1 MNLKVKSKKVNE
13 FTYELSIVAEWKDIQ
28 ADFELCKKK
37 VAKNIKISG
46 FRKGKIPDNILMS
59 QYLGQIEMN
68 FVQDFSEKY
77 YILALQKEELN
88 PINQAALKDID
99 FSYEKDFSFKSE
111 FEVEPPLSVPKLKK
125 NMVTVEKTN
134 FISNDQ
140 EIDDTINNILN
151 SQSKTE
157 KIEEGSAEGDFMI
170 ADFQEVDE
178 AGIAIIGKKE
188 KKYIAIGQ
196 EPFINNNKEL
206 LLNKKVG
213 DTVKMTIDLGS
224 GEKEYSIIIE
234 SMQRRMPPKLDEE
247 FVKTMDPNCESV
259 EEWKSNIEK
268 SISLEYEKKSEELFN
283 SAIIDQFIKLVD
295 PVLPTSMLDNYLNNI
310 VREVVEN
317 QRMSSPTTTNKDGN
331 VVADLDEADI
341 DEAKIKEEYR
351 LFAENNLKWY
361 LLRKVM
367 IKDLDISIDENA
379 VDNFIQE
386 AIEKNDSQKAEI
398 ERFYKKESNKAKLSD
413 DLLDQKILDMLKEHS
428 KVKEKDTNTA
438 DLHAGHNHP

>member
-1 MNLKVKSKKVNE
+1 MNLKIKSKKIND
-13 FTYELSIVAEWKDIQ
+13 FTYELSILAAWKDIKD
-28 ADFELCKKK
+28 DFELCKKK
-37 VAKNIKISG
+37 VAKNIKVAG

-99 FSYEKDFSFKSE
+99 FAYEKDFSFKSE
-111 FEVEPPLSVPKLKK
+111 FEIEPPLSAPKLKK

-134 FISNDQ
+134 FISN
-140 EIDDTINNILN
+140 EKEVEDTINNILN

-157 KIEEGSAEGDFMI
+157 QIEDGSSEGDFMI
-170 ADFQEVDE
+170 ADFQEIDE
-178 AGIAIIGKKE
+178 SGIAIIGKKE

-196 EPFINNNKEL
+196 EPFINNNKDL
-206 LLNKKVG
+206 LLDKKVG
-213 DTVKMTIDLGS
+213 DSVKMTIDLGS
-224 GEKEYSIIIE
+224 GQKDYNIIIE
-234 SMQRRMPPKLDEE
+234 SMQRRIPPKLDEE
-247 FVKTMDPNCESV
+247 FVKTMDPNCKSV

-268 SISLEYEKKSEELFN
+268 SIALEYEKKSEELFN
-283 SAIIDQFIKLVD
+283 SAIIDQFIKLID
-295 PVLPTSMLDNYLNNI
+295 PILPSSMLESYLNNI
-310 VREVVEN
+310 VNEVKTN
-317 QRMSSPTTTNKDGN
+317 QNMQN
-331 VVADLDEADI
+331 I
-341 DEAKIKEEYR
+341 DDDKIREEYK

-361 LLRKVM
+361 LLRKAM
-367 IKDLDISIDENA
+367 IKDLEISIDKNA
-379 VDNFIQE
+379 VDNFIKE
-386 AIEKNDSQKAEI
+386 AIEKNANQKAEI

-428 KVKEKDTNTA
+428 KVKDKDTNTA

>member
-1 MNLKVKSKKVNE
+1 MNLKIKSKKINE
-13 FTYELSIVAEWKDIQ
+13 FTYELSIVAAWKDIKD
-28 ADFELCKKK
+28 DFDLCKKK
-37 VAKNIKISG
+37 VAKNIKVPG

-99 FSYEKDFSFKSE
+99 FAYEKDFSFKSE
-111 FEVEPPLSVPKLKK
+111 FEIEPPLSAPRLKK

-134 FISNDQ
+134 FISN
-140 EIDDTINNILN
+140 EKEVEDTINNILN

-157 KIEEGSAEGDFMI
+157 QIEEGSAEGDFMI
-170 ADFQEVDE
+170 GDFQEIDE
-178 AGIAIIGKKE
+178 SGIAIIGKKE

-196 EPFINNNKEL
+196 EPFTENNKDL

-213 DTVKMTIDLGS
+213 DTVKMNIDLGA
-224 GEKEYSIIIE
+224 GQKDYSISIE
-234 SMQRRMPPKLDEE
+234 SMQRRIPPKLDEE
-247 FVKTMDPNCESV
+247 FVKTMDPNCKSV

-268 SISLEYEKKSEELFN
+268 SIGLEYEKKSEELFN

-295 PVLPTSMLDNYLNNI
+295 PILPSSMLDSYLNNI
-310 VREVVEN
+310 VNEVKTN
-317 QRMSSPTTTNKDGN
+317 QNMQN
-331 VVADLDEADI
+331 VDDD
-341 DEAKIKEEYR
+341 KIREEYK

-361 LLRKVM
+361 LLRKAM
-367 IKDLDISIDENA
+367 IKDLDISIDQNA
-379 VDNFIQE
+379 VDDFINE
-386 AIEKNDSQKAEI
+386 AIEKNASQKAEI

-438 DLHAGHNHP
+438 DLHAAQNLQ

>member
-1 MNLKVKSKKVNE
+1 MNLKIKSKKIND
-13 FTYELSIVAEWKDIQ
+13 FTYELSILAAWKDIKD
-28 ADFELCKKK
+28 DFELCKKK
-37 VAKNIKISG
+37 VAKNIKVAG

-99 FSYEKDFSFKSE
+99 FAYEKDFSFKSE
-111 FEVEPPLSVPKLKK
+111 FEIEPPLSAPKLKK

-134 FISNDQ
+134 FISN
-140 EIDDTINNILN
+140 EKEVEDTINNILN

-157 KIEEGSAEGDFMI
+157 QIEEGSSEGDFMI
-170 ADFQEVDE
+170 ADFQEIDE
-178 AGIAIIGKKE
+178 SGIAIIGKKE

-196 EPFINNNKEL
+196 EPFINNNKDL
-206 LLNKKVG
+206 LLDKKVG
-213 DTVKMTIDLGS
+213 DSVKMTIDIGS
-224 GEKEYSIIIE
+224 GQKDYNIIIE
-234 SMQRRMPPKLDEE
+234 SMQRRIPPKLDEE
-247 FVKTMDPNCESV
+247 FVKKMDPNCKSV

-268 SISLEYEKKSEELFN
+268 SIALEYEKKSEELFN
-283 SAIIDQFIKLVD
+283 SAIIDQFIKLID
-295 PVLPTSMLDNYLNNI
+295 PILPSSMLESYLNNI
-310 VREVVEN
+310 VNEVKTN
-317 QRMSSPTTTNKDGN
+317 QNMQN
-331 VVADLDEADI
+331 I
-341 DEAKIKEEYR
+341 DDDKIREEYK

-361 LLRKVM
+361 LLRKAM
-367 IKDLDISIDENA
+367 IKDLEISIDKNA
-379 VDNFIQE
+379 VDNFIKE
-386 AIEKNDSQKAEI
+386 AIEKNANQKAEI

-428 KVKEKDTNTA
+428 KVKDKDTNTA

>member
-1 MNLKVKSKKVNE
+1 MNLKIKSKKIND
-13 FTYELSIVAEWKDIQ
+13 FTYELSILAAWKDIKD
-28 ADFELCKKK
+28 DFELCKKK
-37 VAKNIKISG
+37 VAKNIKVAG

-99 FSYEKDFSFKSE
+99 FAYEKDFSFKSE
-111 FEVEPPLSVPKLKK
+111 FEIEPPLSAPKLKK

-134 FISNDQ
+134 FISN
-140 EIDDTINNILN
+140 EKEVEDTINNILN

-157 KIEEGSAEGDFMI
+157 QIEEGSSEGDFMI
-170 ADFQEVDE
+170 ADFQEIDE
-178 AGIAIIGKKE
+178 SGIAIIGKKE

-196 EPFINNNKEL
+196 EPFINNNKDL
-206 LLNKKVG
+206 LLDKKVG
-213 DTVKMTIDLGS
+213 DSVKMTIDLGS
-224 GEKEYSIIIE
+224 GQKDYNIIIE
-234 SMQRRMPPKLDEE
+234 SMQRRIPPKLDEE
-247 FVKTMDPNCESV
+247 FVKTMDPNCKSV

-268 SISLEYEKKSEELFN
+268 SIALEYEKKSEELFN

-295 PVLPTSMLDNYLNNI
+295 PILPSSMLESYLNNI
-310 VREVVEN
+310 VNEVKTN
-317 QRMSSPTTTNKDGN
+317 QNMQN
-331 VVADLDEADI
+331 I
-341 DEAKIKEEYR
+341 DDNKIKEEYK

-361 LLRKVM
+361 LLRKAM
-367 IKDLDISIDENA
+367 IKDLEISIDKNA
-379 VDNFIQE
+379 VDNFIKE
-386 AIEKNDSQKAEI
+386 AIEKNANQKAEI

>member
-1 MNLKVKSKKVNE
+1 MNLKIKSKKIND
-13 FTYELSIVAEWKDIQ
+13 FTYELSILAAWKDIKD
-28 ADFELCKKK
+28 DFELCKKK
-37 VAKNIKISG
+37 VAKNIKVAG

-99 FSYEKDFSFKSE
+99 FAYEKDFSFKSE
-111 FEVEPPLSVPKLKK
+111 FEIEPPLSAPKLKK

-134 FISNDQ
+134 FISN
-140 EIDDTINNILN
+140 EKEVEDTINNILN

-157 KIEEGSAEGDFMI
+157 QIEEGSLEGDFMI
-170 ADFQEVDE
+170 ADFQEIDE
-178 AGIAIIGKKE
+178 SGIAIIGKKE

-196 EPFINNNKEL
+196 EPFINNNKDL
-206 LLNKKVG
+206 LLDKKVG
-213 DTVKMTIDLGS
+213 DSVKMTIDIGS
-224 GEKEYSIIIE
+224 GQKDYNIIIE
-234 SMQRRMPPKLDEE
+234 SMQRRIPPKLDEE
-247 FVKTMDPNCESV
+247 FVKTMDPNCKSV

-268 SISLEYEKKSEELFN
+268 SIALEYEKKSEELFN
-283 SAIIDQFIKLVD
+283 SAIIDQFIKLID
-295 PVLPTSMLDNYLNNI
+295 PILPSSMLESYLNNI
-310 VREVVEN
+310 VNEVKTN
-317 QRMSSPTTTNKDGN
+317 QNMQN
-331 VVADLDEADI
+331 I
-341 DEAKIKEEYR
+341 DDDKIREEYK

-361 LLRKVM
+361 LLRKAM
-367 IKDLDISIDENA
+367 IKDLEISIDKNA
-379 VDNFIQE
+379 VDNFIKE
-386 AIEKNDSQKAEI
+386 AIEKNANQKAEI

-428 KVKEKDTNTA
+428 KVKDKDTNTA

>member
-1 MNLKVKSKKVNE
+1 MNLKIKSKKVNE
-13 FTYELSIVAEWKDIQ
+13 FTYELSIVAKWKDIQ

-37 VAKNIKISG
+37 VAKDIKVPG
-46 FRKGKIPDNILMS
+46 FRKGKIPNHILMS

-77 YILALQKEELN
+77 YILALQEEKLN

-99 FSYEKDFSFKSE
+99 FAYEKDFSFKSE
-111 FEVEPPLSVPKLKK
+111 FEIEPSLSVPKLKK

-134 FISNDQ
+134 FISNEK
-140 EIDDTINNILN
+140 EIEDTVNNILN

-157 KIEEGSAEGDFMI
+157 KIEEGSLEGDFMI
-170 ADFQEVDE
+170 ADFQEIDE
-178 AGIAIIGKKE
+178 SGIAIIGKKE

-196 EPFINNNKEL
+196 EPFINSNKEL

-213 DTVKMTIDLGS
+213 DTVKMTVDLGS
-224 GEKEYSIIIE
+224 GEKEYSISIE
-234 SMQRRMPPKLDEE
+234 SMQRRVPPELNEE
-247 FVKTMDPNCESV
+247 FVKTMDPNCKSV

-295 PVLPTSMLDNYLNNI
+295 PILPSSMLDSYLANI
-310 VREVVEN
+310 VNEVKTKQDMQN
-317 QRMSSPTTTNKDGN
+317 
-331 VVADLDEADI
+331 I
-341 DEAKIKEEYR
+341 DDDKIKEEYK

-361 LLRKVM
+361 LLRKAM
-367 IKDLDISIDENA
+367 IKDLDIVIDEKA
-379 VDNFIQE
+379 VDNFIKE

-398 ERFYKKESNKAKLSD
+398 ERFYKKESNKSKLAD
-413 DLLDQKILDMLKEHS
+413 DLLDQQILDMLKEHS

>member
-1 MNLKVKSKKVNE
+1 MNLKIKSKKVNE
-13 FTYELSIVAEWKDIQ
+13 FTYELSIVAKWKDIQ

-37 VAKNIKISG
+37 VAKDIKVPG
-46 FRKGKIPDNILMS
+46 FRKGKIPNHILMS

-77 YILALQKEELN
+77 YILALQEEKLN

-99 FSYEKDFSFKSE
+99 FAYEKDFSFKSE
-111 FEVEPPLSVPKLKK
+111 FEIEPSLSVPKLKK

-134 FISNDQ
+134 FISNEK
-140 EIDDTINNILN
+140 EIEDTVNNILN

-157 KIEEGSAEGDFMI
+157 KIEEGSLEGDFMI
-170 ADFQEVDE
+170 ADFQEIDE
-178 AGIAIIGKKE
+178 SGIAIIGKKE

-196 EPFINNNKEL
+196 EPFINSNKEL

-213 DTVKMTIDLGS
+213 DTVKMTVDLGS
-224 GEKEYSIIIE
+224 GEKEYSISIE
-234 SMQRRMPPKLDEE
+234 SMQRRVPPELNEE
-247 FVKTMDPNCESV
+247 FVKTMDPNCKSV

-295 PVLPTSMLDNYLNNI
+295 PILPLSMLDSYLANI
-310 VREVVEN
+310 VNEVKTKQDMQN
-317 QRMSSPTTTNKDGN
+317 
-331 VVADLDEADI
+331 I
-341 DEAKIKEEYR
+341 DDDKIKEEYK

-361 LLRKVM
+361 LLRKAI
-367 IKDLDISIDENA
+367 IKDLDIAIDEKA
-379 VDNFIQE
+379 VDFFIKE

-398 ERFYKKESNKAKLSD
+398 ERFYKKESNKSKLAD
-413 DLLDQKILDMLKEHS
+413 DLLDQQILDMLKEHS

>member
-1 MNLKVKSKKVNE
+1 MNLKIKSKKIND
-13 FTYELSIVAEWKDIQ
+13 FTYELSILAAWKDIKD
-28 ADFELCKKK
+28 DFELCKKK
-37 VAKNIKISG
+37 VAKNIKVAG

-99 FSYEKDFSFKSE
+99 FAYEKDFSFKSE
-111 FEVEPPLSVPKLKK
+111 FEIEPPLSAPKLKK

-134 FISNDQ
+134 FISN
-140 EIDDTINNILN
+140 EKEVEDTINNILN

-157 KIEEGSAEGDFMI
+157 QIEEGSSEGDFMI
-170 ADFQEVDE
+170 ADFQEIDE
-178 AGIAIIGKKE
+178 SGIAIIGKKE

-196 EPFINNNKEL
+196 EPFINNNKDL
-206 LLNKKVG
+206 LLDKKVG
-213 DTVKMTIDLGS
+213 DSVKMTIDLGS
-224 GEKEYSIIIE
+224 GQKDYNIIIE
-234 SMQRRMPPKLDEE
+234 SMQRRIPPKLDEE
-247 FVKTMDPNCESV
+247 FVKTMDPNCKSV

-268 SISLEYEKKSEELFN
+268 SIDLEYEKKSEELFN

-295 PVLPTSMLDNYLNNI
+295 PILPSSMLESYLNNI
-310 VREVVEN
+310 VNEVKTN
-317 QRMSSPTTTNKDGN
+317 QNMQN
-331 VVADLDEADI
+331 I
-341 DEAKIKEEYR
+341 DDDKIKEEYK

-361 LLRKVM
+361 LLRKAM
-367 IKDLDISIDENA
+367 IKDLEISIDKNA
-379 VDNFIQE
+379 IDNFIKE
-386 AIEKNDSQKAEI
+386 AIEKNANQKAEI

>member
-13 FTYELSIVAEWKDIQ
+13 FTYELSIVAGWKDIQ

-37 VAKNIKISG
+37 VAKNIKVSG

-99 FSYEKDFSFKSE
+99 FSYEKDLSFKSE

-134 FISNDQ
+134 FISNDK
-140 EIDDTINNILN
+140 EIDDTINNILS

-157 KIEEGSAEGDFMI
+157 KIEEGSAEGDFII

-317 QRMSSPTTTNKDGN
+317 QRMSSPVTTNKNGN
-331 VVADLDEADI
+331 VVADI
-341 DEAKIKEEYR
+341 DEAKIKEEYK

>member
-1 MNLKVKSKKVNE
+1 MNLKIKSKKVNE
-13 FTYELSIVAEWKDIQ
+13 FTYELSIVAKWKDIQ

-37 VAKNIKISG
+37 IAKDIKVPG
-46 FRKGKIPDNILMS
+46 FRKGKIPDHILMS

-99 FSYEKDFSFKSE
+99 FEYEKDFSFKSE
-111 FEVEPPLSVPKLKK
+111 FEIEPPLSVPKLKK

-134 FISNDQ
+134 FISNQ
-140 EIDDTINNILN
+140 KEIEDTVNNILN

-157 KIEEGSAEGDFMI
+157 KIEESSAEGDFMI

-196 EPFINNNKEL
+196 EPFTNNNKEL
-206 LLNKKVG
+206 LLNKKIG
-213 DTVKMTIDLGS
+213 DTVKMNVDLGS
-224 GEKEYSIIIE
+224 GSKDYSIAIE
-234 SMQRRMPPKLDEE
+234 SMQRRVPPKLNEE
-247 FVKTMDPNCESV
+247 FVKTMDPNCKSV

-295 PVLPTSMLDNYLNNI
+295 PILPLSMLDSYLANI
-310 VREVVEN
+310 VKEVKTNENMQNVE
-317 QRMSSPTTTNKDGN
+317 D
-331 VVADLDEADI
+331 D
-341 DEAKIKEEYR
+341 KIKEEYK

-361 LLRKVM
+361 LLRKAM
-367 IKDLDISIDENA
+367 IKDLNISIDEKA
-379 VDNFIQE
+379 VDNFIKE

-398 ERFYKKESNKAKLSD
+398 ERFYKKESNKSKLAD
-413 DLLDQKILDMLKEHS
+413 DLLDQQILDMLKEHS

>member
-1 MNLKVKSKKVNE
+1 MNLKIKSKKINE
-13 FTYELSIVAEWKDIQ
+13 FTYELSIVAKWKDIQ

-37 VAKNIKISG
+37 IAKDIKVPG
-46 FRKGKIPDNILMS
+46 FRKGKIPDHILMS

-99 FSYEKDFSFKSE
+99 FEYEKDFSFKSE
-111 FEVEPPLSVPKLKK
+111 FEIEPPLSVPKLKK

-134 FISNDQ
+134 FISNEK
-140 EIDDTINNILN
+140 EIEDTVNNILN

-178 AGIAIIGKKE
+178 SGIAIIGKKE

-213 DTVKMTIDLGS
+213 DTVKMNVDLGS
-224 GEKEYSIIIE
+224 GLKEYSIAIE
-234 SMQRRMPPKLDEE
+234 SMQRRVPPELNEE
-247 FVKTMDPNCESV
+247 FVKTMDPNCKSV
-259 EEWKSNIEK
+259 KEWKSNIEK

-295 PVLPTSMLDNYLNNI
+295 PILPLSMLDSYLANI
-310 VREVVEN
+310 VKEVKTNENMQNVE
-317 QRMSSPTTTNKDGN
+317 D
-331 VVADLDEADI
+331 D
-341 DEAKIKEEYR
+341 KIKEEYK

-361 LLRKVM
+361 LLRKAM
-367 IKDLDISIDENA
+367 IKDLNISIDEKA
-379 VDNFIQE
+379 IDNFIKE

-398 ERFYKKESNKAKLSD
+398 ERFYKKESNKSKLAD
-413 DLLDQKILDMLKEHS
+413 DLLDQQILDMLKEHS

>member
-1 MNLKVKSKKVNE
+1 MNLKIKSKKVNE
-13 FTYELSIVAEWKDIQ
+13 FTYELSIVAKWKDIQ

-37 VAKNIKISG
+37 IAKDIKVPG
-46 FRKGKIPDNILMS
+46 FRKGKIPDHILMS

-99 FSYEKDFSFKSE
+99 FEYEKDFSFKSE
-111 FEVEPPLSVPKLKK
+111 FEIEPPLSVPKLKK

-134 FISNDQ
+134 FISNEK
-140 EIDDTINNILN
+140 EIEDTVNNILN

-157 KIEEGSAEGDFMI
+157 KIEEGSSEGDFII

-178 AGIAIIGKKE
+178 SGIAIIGKKE

-213 DTVKMTIDLGS
+213 DTVKMNVDLGS
-224 GEKEYSIIIE
+224 GSKEYSIAIE
-234 SMQRRMPPKLDEE
+234 SMQRRVPPELNEE
-247 FVKTMDPNCESV
+247 FVKTMDPNCKSV
-259 EEWKSNIEK
+259 EEWKGNIEK

-295 PVLPTSMLDNYLNNI
+295 PILPLSMLDSYLANI
-310 VREVVEN
+310 VKEVKTNENMQNVE
-317 QRMSSPTTTNKDGN
+317 D
-331 VVADLDEADI
+331 D
-341 DEAKIKEEYR
+341 KIKEEYK

-361 LLRKVM
+361 LLRKAM
-367 IKDLDISIDENA
+367 IKDLDISIDKKA
-379 VDNFIQE
+379 IDNFIKE

-398 ERFYKKESNKAKLSD
+398 ERFYKKESNKSKLAD
-413 DLLDQKILDMLKEHS
+413 DLLDQQILDMLKEHS

>member
-1 MNLKVKSKKVNE
+1 MNLKIKSKKIND
-13 FTYELSIVAEWKDIQ
+13 FTYELSILAAWKDIKD
-28 ADFELCKKK
+28 DFELCKKK
-37 VAKNIKISG
+37 VAKNIKVAG

-99 FSYEKDFSFKSE
+99 FAYEKDFSFKSE
-111 FEVEPPLSVPKLKK
+111 FEIEPPLSAPKLKK

-134 FISNDQ
+134 FISN
-140 EIDDTINNILN
+140 EKEVEDTINNILN

-157 KIEEGSAEGDFMI
+157 QIEEGSLEGDFMI
-170 ADFQEVDE
+170 ADFQEIDE
-178 AGIAIIGKKE
+178 SGIAIIGKKE

-196 EPFINNNKEL
+196 EPFINNNKDL
-206 LLNKKVG
+206 LLDKKVG
-213 DTVKMTIDLGS
+213 DSVKMTIDLGS
-224 GEKEYSIIIE
+224 GQKDYNIIIE
-234 SMQRRMPPKLDEE
+234 SMQRRIPPKLDEE
-247 FVKTMDPNCESV
+247 FVKTMDPNCKSV

-268 SISLEYEKKSEELFN
+268 SIALEYEKKSEELFN

-295 PVLPTSMLDNYLNNI
+295 PILPSSMLESYLNNI
-310 VREVVEN
+310 VNEVKTN
-317 QRMSSPTTTNKDGN
+317 QNMQN
-331 VVADLDEADI
+331 I
-341 DEAKIKEEYR
+341 DDDKIREEYK

-361 LLRKVM
+361 LLRKAM
-367 IKDLDISIDENA
+367 IKDLEISIDKNA
-379 VDNFIQE
+379 VDNFIKE
-386 AIEKNDSQKAEI
+386 AIEKNANQKAEI

-428 KVKEKDTNTA
+428 KVKDKDTNTA

>member
-37 VAKNIKISG
+37 VAKNIKVAG
-46 FRKGKIPDNILMS
+46 FRKGKIPENILMS

-170 ADFQEVDE
+170 ADFQEVDGS
-178 AGIAIIGKKE
+178 GIAIIGKKE

-224 GEKEYSIIIE
+224 GEKEYNIIIE

-317 QRMSSPTTTNKDGN
+317 QRMSSPVTTNKDGN
-331 VVADLDEADI
+331 VVADI
-341 DEAKIKEEYR
+341 DEEKIKEEYK

-367 IKDLDISIDENA
+367 IKDLDISIDKNA

-413 DLLDQKILDMLKEHS
+413 DLLDQKVLDMLKEHS

>member
-1 MNLKVKSKKVNE
+1 MNLKIKSKKVNE
-13 FTYELSIVAEWKDIQ
+13 FTYELSIVAKWEDIQ

-37 VAKNIKISG
+37 VAKDIKVPG
-46 FRKGKIPDNILMS
+46 FRKGKIPNHILMS

-77 YILALQKEELN
+77 YILALQEEKLN

-99 FSYEKDFSFKSE
+99 FAYEKDFSFKSE
-111 FEVEPPLSVPKLKK
+111 FEIEPSLSVPKLKK

-134 FISNDQ
+134 FISNEK
-140 EIDDTINNILN
+140 EIEDTVNNILN

-157 KIEEGSAEGDFMI
+157 KIEEGSLEGDFMI
-170 ADFQEVDE
+170 ADFQEIDE
-178 AGIAIIGKKE
+178 SGIAIIGKKE

-196 EPFINNNKEL
+196 EPFINSNKEL

-213 DTVKMTIDLGS
+213 DTVKMNVDLGS
-224 GEKEYSIIIE
+224 GEKEYSISIE
-234 SMQRRMPPKLDEE
+234 SMQRRVPPELNEE
-247 FVKTMDPNCESV
+247 FVKTMDPNCKSV

-295 PVLPTSMLDNYLNNI
+295 PILPLSMLDSYLTNI
-310 VREVVEN
+310 VNEVKAKQDMQN
-317 QRMSSPTTTNKDGN
+317 
-331 VVADLDEADI
+331 I
-341 DEAKIKEEYR
+341 DDDKIKEEYK

-361 LLRKVM
+361 LLRKAM
-367 IKDLDISIDENA
+367 IKDLDIVIDEKA
-379 VDNFIQE
+379 VDNFIKE

-398 ERFYKKESNKAKLSD
+398 ERFYKKESNKSKLAD
-413 DLLDQKILDMLKEHS
+413 DLLDQQILDMLKEHS

>member
-1 MNLKVKSKKVNE
+1 MNLKIKSKKVNE
-13 FTYELSIVAEWKDIQ
+13 FTYELSIVAKWKDIQ

-37 VAKNIKISG
+37 VAKDIKVPG
-46 FRKGKIPDNILMS
+46 FRKGKIPNHILMS

-77 YILALQKEELN
+77 YILALQEEKLN

-99 FSYEKDFSFKSE
+99 FAYEKDFSFKSE
-111 FEVEPPLSVPKLKK
+111 FEIEPSLSVPKLKK

-134 FISNDQ
+134 FISNEK
-140 EIDDTINNILN
+140 EIEDTVNNILN

-157 KIEEGSAEGDFMI
+157 KIEEGSLEGDFMI
-170 ADFQEVDE
+170 ADFQEIDE
-178 AGIAIIGKKE
+178 SGIAIIGKKE

-196 EPFINNNKEL
+196 EPFINSNKEL

-213 DTVKMTIDLGS
+213 DIVKMTVDLGS
-224 GEKEYSIIIE
+224 GEKEYSISIE
-234 SMQRRMPPKLDEE
+234 SMQRRVPPELNEE
-247 FVKTMDPNCESV
+247 FVKTMDPNCKSV

-295 PVLPTSMLDNYLNNI
+295 PILPSSMLDSYLANI
-310 VREVVEN
+310 VNEVKTKQDMQN
-317 QRMSSPTTTNKDGN
+317 
-331 VVADLDEADI
+331 I
-341 DEAKIKEEYR
+341 DDDKIKEEYK

-361 LLRKVM
+361 LLRKAI
-367 IKDLDISIDENA
+367 IKDLDIAIDEKA
-379 VDNFIQE
+379 VDFFIKE

-398 ERFYKKESNKAKLSD
+398 ERFYKKESNKSKLAD
-413 DLLDQKILDMLKEHS
+413 DLLDQQILDMLKEHS

>member
-1 MNLKVKSKKVNE
+1 MNLKIKSKKIND
-13 FTYELSIVAEWKDIQ
+13 FTYELSIVAAWKDIKD
-28 ADFELCKKK
+28 DFELCKKK
-37 VAKNIKISG
+37 VAKNIKVAG

-77 YILALQKEELN
+77 YIIALQKEELN

-99 FSYEKDFSFKSE
+99 FAYEKDFSFKSE
-111 FEVEPPLSVPKLKK
+111 FEIEPPLSAPKLKK

-134 FISNDQ
+134 FISN
-140 EIDDTINNILN
+140 EKEVEDTINNILN

-157 KIEEGSAEGDFMI
+157 QIEAGSSDGDFMI
-170 ADFQEVDE
+170 ADFQEIDE
-178 AGIAIIGKKE
+178 SGIAIIGKKE

-196 EPFINNNKEL
+196 EPFINNNKDL
-206 LLNKKVG
+206 LLDKKVG
-213 DTVKMTIDLGS
+213 DSVRMTIDLGS
-224 GEKEYSIIIE
+224 GQKDYNIIIE
-234 SMQRRMPPKLDEE
+234 SMQRRIPPKLDEE
-247 FVKTMDPNCESV
+247 FVKIMDPNCKSV

-268 SISLEYEKKSEELFN
+268 SIDLEYEKKSEELFN

-295 PVLPTSMLDNYLNNI
+295 PILPSSMLESYLNNI
-310 VREVVEN
+310 VNEVKTN
-317 QRMSSPTTTNKDGN
+317 QNMQN
-331 VVADLDEADI
+331 I
-341 DEAKIKEEYR
+341 DDDKIREEYK

-361 LLRKVM
+361 LLRKAM
-367 IKDLDISIDENA
+367 IKDLEISIDKNA
-379 VDNFIQE
+379 LDNFIKE
-386 AIEKNDSQKAEI
+386 AIEKNANQKAEI

-428 KVKEKDTNTA
+428 KIKEKDTNTA

>member
-1 MNLKVKSKKVNE
+1 MNLKIKSKKIND
-13 FTYELSIVAEWKDIQ
+13 FTYELSILAAWKDIKD
-28 ADFELCKKK
+28 DFELCKKK
-37 VAKNIKISG
+37 VAKNIKVAG

-99 FSYEKDFSFKSE
+99 FAYEKDFSFKSE
-111 FEVEPPLSVPKLKK
+111 FEIEPPLSAPKLKK

-134 FISNDQ
+134 FISN
-140 EIDDTINNILN
+140 EKEVEDTINNILN

-157 KIEEGSAEGDFMI
+157 QIEEGSLEGDFMI
-170 ADFQEVDE
+170 ADFQEIDE
-178 AGIAIIGKKE
+178 SGIAIIGKKE

-196 EPFINNNKEL
+196 EPFINNNKDL
-206 LLNKKVG
+206 LLDKKVG
-213 DTVKMTIDLGS
+213 DSVKMTIDIGS
-224 GEKEYSIIIE
+224 GQKDYNIIIE
-234 SMQRRMPPKLDEE
+234 SMQRRIPPKLDEE
-247 FVKTMDPNCESV
+247 FVKKMDPNCKSV

-268 SISLEYEKKSEELFN
+268 SIALEYDKKSEELFN
-283 SAIIDQFIKLVD
+283 SAIIDQFIKLID
-295 PVLPTSMLDNYLNNI
+295 PILPSSMLESYLNNI
-310 VREVVEN
+310 VNEVKTN
-317 QRMSSPTTTNKDGN
+317 QNMQN
-331 VVADLDEADI
+331 I
-341 DEAKIKEEYR
+341 DDDKIREEYK

-361 LLRKVM
+361 LLRKAM
-367 IKDLDISIDENA
+367 IKDLEIAIDKNA
-379 VDNFIQE
+379 IDNFIKE
-386 AIEKNDSQKAEI
+386 AIEKNASQKAEI

>member
-1 MNLKVKSKKVNE
+1 MNLKIKSKKVNE
-13 FTYELSIVAEWKDIQ
+13 FTYELSIVAKWKDIQ

-37 VAKNIKISG
+37 IAKDIKVPG
-46 FRKGKIPDNILMS
+46 FRKGKIPDHILMS

-99 FSYEKDFSFKSE
+99 FEYEKDFSFKSE
-111 FEVEPPLSVPKLKK
+111 FEIEPPLSVPKLKK

-134 FISNDQ
+134 FISNEK
-140 EIDDTINNILN
+140 EIEDTVNNILN

-157 KIEEGSAEGDFMI
+157 KIEESSAEGDFMI

-196 EPFINNNKEL
+196 EPFTNNNKEL
-206 LLNKKVG
+206 LLNKKIG
-213 DTVKMTIDLGS
+213 DTVKMNVDLGS
-224 GEKEYSIIIE
+224 GSKDYSIAIE
-234 SMQRRMPPKLDEE
+234 SMQRRVPPKLNEE
-247 FVKTMDPNCESV
+247 FVKTMDPNCKSV

-295 PVLPTSMLDNYLNNI
+295 PILPLSMLDSYLANI
-310 VREVVEN
+310 VKEVKTNENMQNVE
-317 QRMSSPTTTNKDGN
+317 D
-331 VVADLDEADI
+331 D
-341 DEAKIKEEYR
+341 KIKEEYK

-361 LLRKVM
+361 LLRKAM
-367 IKDLDISIDENA
+367 IKDLNISIDEKA
-379 VDNFIQE
+379 VDNFIKE

-398 ERFYKKESNKAKLSD
+398 ERFYKKESNKSKLAD
-413 DLLDQKILDMLKEHS
+413 DLLDQQILDMLKEHS

>member
-1 MNLKVKSKKVNE
+1 MNLKIKSKKINE
-13 FTYELSIVAEWKDIQ
+13 FTYELSIVAAWKDIKD
-28 ADFELCKKK
+28 DFDLCKKK
-37 VAKNIKISG
+37 VAKNIKVPG

-99 FSYEKDFSFKSE
+99 FAYEKDFSFKSE
-111 FEVEPPLSVPKLKK
+111 FEIEPPLSAPRLKK

-134 FISNDQ
+134 FISN
-140 EIDDTINNILN
+140 EKEVEDTINNILN

-157 KIEEGSAEGDFMI
+157 QIEEGSAEGDFMI
-170 ADFQEVDE
+170 GDFQEIDE
-178 AGIAIIGKKE
+178 SGIAIIGKKE

-196 EPFINNNKEL
+196 EPFTENNKDL

-213 DTVKMTIDLGS
+213 DTVKMNIDLGS
-224 GEKEYSIIIE
+224 GQKDYSISIE
-234 SMQRRMPPKLDEE
+234 SMQRRIPPKLDEE
-247 FVKTMDPNCESV
+247 FVKTMDPNCKSV

-268 SISLEYEKKSEELFN
+268 SIGLEYEKKSEELFN

-295 PVLPTSMLDNYLNNI
+295 PILPSSMLDSYLNNI
-310 VREVVEN
+310 VNEVKTKQN
-317 QRMSSPTTTNKDGN
+317 MQN
-331 VVADLDEADI
+331 VDDD
-341 DEAKIKEEYR
+341 KIREEYK

-361 LLRKVM
+361 LLRKAM
-367 IKDLDISIDENA
+367 IKDLDISIDQNA
-379 VDNFIQE
+379 VDDFISE
-386 AIEKNDSQKAEI
+386 AIEKNASQKAEI

-438 DLHAGHNHP
+438 DLHAAQNLQ

>member
-1 MNLKVKSKKVNE
+1 MNLKIKSKKIND
-13 FTYELSIVAEWKDIQ
+13 FTYELSIVAAWKDIKD
-28 ADFELCKKK
+28 DFELCKKK
-37 VAKNIKISG
+37 VAKNIKVAG

-99 FSYEKDFSFKSE
+99 FAYEKDFSFKSE
-111 FEVEPPLSVPKLKK
+111 FEIEPPLSAPKLKK

-134 FISNDQ
+134 FISN
-140 EIDDTINNILN
+140 EKEVEDTINNILN

-157 KIEEGSAEGDFMI
+157 QIEEGSSEGDFMI
-170 ADFQEVDE
+170 ADFQEIDE
-178 AGIAIIGKKE
+178 SGIAIIGKKE

-196 EPFINNNKEL
+196 EPFINNNKDL
-206 LLNKKVG
+206 LLDKKVG
-213 DTVKMTIDLGS
+213 DSVKMTIDLGS
-224 GEKEYSIIIE
+224 GQKDYNIIIE
-234 SMQRRMPPKLDEE
+234 SMQRRIPPKLDEE
-247 FVKTMDPNCESV
+247 FVKTMDPNCKSV

-268 SISLEYEKKSEELFN
+268 SIALEYDKKSEELFN

-295 PVLPTSMLDNYLNNI
+295 PILPSSMLESYLNNI
-310 VREVVEN
+310 VNEVKTN
-317 QRMSSPTTTNKDGN
+317 QNMQN
-331 VVADLDEADI
+331 I
-341 DEAKIKEEYR
+341 DDDKIREEYK

-361 LLRKVM
+361 LLRKAM
-367 IKDLDISIDENA
+367 IKDLEIAIDKNA
-379 VDNFIQE
+379 VDDFIKE
-386 AIEKNDSQKAEI
+386 AIEKNSSQKAEI

-413 DLLDQKILDMLKEHS
+413 DLLDKKILDMLKEHS

-438 DLHAGHNHP
+438 DLHAGQNHP

>member
-1 MNLKVKSKKVNE
+1 MNLKIKSKKVNE
-13 FTYELSIVAEWKDIQ
+13 FTYELSIVAKWKDIQ

-37 VAKNIKISG
+37 IAKDIKVPG
-46 FRKGKIPDNILMS
+46 FRKGKIPDHILMS

-99 FSYEKDFSFKSE
+99 FEYEKDFSFKSE
-111 FEVEPPLSVPKLKK
+111 FEIEPPLSVPKLKK

-134 FISNDQ
+134 FISNQ
-140 EIDDTINNILN
+140 KEIEDTVNNILN

-157 KIEEGSAEGDFMI
+157 KIEESSAEGDFMI

-178 AGIAIIGKKE
+178 AGIDIISKKE

-196 EPFINNNKEL
+196 EPFTNNNKEL

-213 DTVKMTIDLGS
+213 DTVKMNVDLGS
-224 GEKEYSIIIE
+224 GSKDYSIAIE
-234 SMQRRMPPKLDEE
+234 SMQRRVPPKLNEE
-247 FVKTMDPNCESV
+247 FVKTMDPNCKSV

-295 PVLPTSMLDNYLNNI
+295 PILPLSMLDSYLANI
-310 VREVVEN
+310 VKEVKTNENMQNVE
-317 QRMSSPTTTNKDGN
+317 D
-331 VVADLDEADI
+331 D
-341 DEAKIKEEYR
+341 KIKEEYK

-361 LLRKVM
+361 LLRKAM
-367 IKDLDISIDENA
+367 IKDLNISIDEKA
-379 VDNFIQE
+379 VDNFIKE

-398 ERFYKKESNKAKLSD
+398 ERFYKKESNKSKLAD
-413 DLLDQKILDMLKEHS
+413 DLLDQQILDMLKEHS

>member
-1 MNLKVKSKKVNE
+1 MQKESSKEILKYQDFVKVK
-13 FTYELSIVAEWKDIQ
+13 FQI
-28 ADFELCKKK
+28 
-37 VAKNIKISG
+37 
-46 FRKGKIPDNILMS
+46 NILMS

-134 FISNDQ
+134 FISNDK

-178 AGIAIIGKKE
+178 SGIAIIGKKE

-224 GEKEYSIIIE
+224 GEKEYSIA
-234 SMQRRMPPKLDEE
+234 
-247 FVKTMDPNCESV
+247 N
-259 EEWKSNIEK
+259 
-268 SISLEYEKKSEELFN
+268 
-283 SAIIDQFIKLVD
+283 
-295 PVLPTSMLDNYLNNI
+295 
-310 VREVVEN
+310 
-317 QRMSSPTTTNKDGN
+317 
-331 VVADLDEADI
+331 
-341 DEAKIKEEYR
+341 
-351 LFAENNLKWY
+351 
-361 LLRKVM
+361 
-367 IKDLDISIDENA
+367 
-379 VDNFIQE
+379 
-386 AIEKNDSQKAEI
+386 
-398 ERFYKKESNKAKLSD
+398 
-413 DLLDQKILDMLKEHS
+413 
-428 KVKEKDTNTA
+428 
-438 DLHAGHNHP
+438 

>member
-1 MNLKVKSKKVNE
+1 MDLKIKSKKIND
-13 FTYELSIVAEWKDIQ
+13 FTYELSILAAWKDIKD
-28 ADFELCKKK
+28 DFELCKKK
-37 VAKNIKISG
+37 VAKDIKVAG

-99 FSYEKDFSFKSE
+99 FAYEKDFSFKSE
-111 FEVEPPLSVPKLKK
+111 FEIEPPLSAPKLKK

-134 FISNDQ
+134 FISN
-140 EIDDTINNILN
+140 EKEVEDTINNILN

-157 KIEEGSAEGDFMI
+157 QIEEGSSEGDFMI
-170 ADFQEVDE
+170 ADFQEIDE
-178 AGIAIIGKKE
+178 SGIAIIGKKE

-196 EPFINNNKEL
+196 EPFINNNKDL
-206 LLNKKVG
+206 LLDKKVG
-213 DTVKMTIDLGS
+213 DSVKMTIDLGS
-224 GEKEYSIIIE
+224 GQKDYNIIIE
-234 SMQRRMPPKLDEE
+234 SMQRRIPPKLDEE
-247 FVKTMDPNCESV
+247 FVKTMDPNCKSV

-268 SISLEYEKKSEELFN
+268 SIALEYDKKSEELFN
-283 SAIIDQFIKLVD
+283 SAIIDQFIKLID
-295 PVLPTSMLDNYLNNI
+295 PILPSSMLESYLNNI
-310 VREVVEN
+310 VNEVKTN
-317 QRMSSPTTTNKDGN
+317 QNMQN
-331 VVADLDEADI
+331 I
-341 DEAKIKEEYR
+341 DDDKIREEYK

-361 LLRKVM
+361 LLRKAM
-367 IKDLDISIDENA
+367 IKDLEIAIDKNA
-379 VDNFIQE
+379 VDNFIKE
-386 AIEKNDSQKAEI
+386 AIEKNASQKAEI